1 MPRFFLVASKTT
13 SNESFA
19 LPDTRI
25 LVVDDEVFNLE
36 TLKRTFRQHYTI
48 FTATSGAEGL
58 EILAR
63 EQIHVVISDQRMPAM
78 AGTEF
83 LKKVVELYPA
93 TIRLILTAYTDV
105 GDLIEAIN
113 SGLVYKYV
121 TKPWQPQDLKM
132 TIQRAADHYWA
143 DESRRMLTGELR
155 KKNRLLVNQNK
166 ELKRVDEL
174 KTRFMSVAS
183 HELRTPLAII
193 SGSIELLSMMME
205 NLNEKQTHLVKNAM
219 EGTTRLNDIISS
231 VFDLVKIDSDKMM
244 LTFQAFDL
252 QKLIENV
259 LKNYS
264 DVLSERELKLTTSL
278 HPVNVEIDP
287 ASIFTVFDKVISN
300 AIKFTPNNGA
310 IDISL
315 QEMENHVVCRVKD
328 TGIGIP
334 ADELEHIFDKFYQL
348 GIVDQHSTSKTQYK
362 GGGTG
367 LGLSICQGIV
377 RLHKGNIRAKS
388 AGENQGTTII
398 IEIPYLHPQPVSPLA
413 EKIQQKP

>member
-1 MPRFFLVASKTT
+1 
-13 SNESFA
+13 

>member
-63 EQIHVVISDQRMPAM
+63 EQIHIVISDQRMPAM
-78 AGTEF
+78 TGTEF

-205 NLNEKQTHLVKNAM
+205 NLNEKQTHLVRNAM